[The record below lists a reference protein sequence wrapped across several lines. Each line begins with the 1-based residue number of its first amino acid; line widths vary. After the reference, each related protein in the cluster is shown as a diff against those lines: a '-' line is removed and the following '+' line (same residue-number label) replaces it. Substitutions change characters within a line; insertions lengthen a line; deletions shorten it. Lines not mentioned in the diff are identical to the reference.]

1 MIAKS
6 YLIIPLFFLL
16 LESILPGK
24 ALSDDK
30 LSTVIEGLGSRYGN
44 AKGWSADYTRE
55 AVSKTMAILGAAERH
70 DMATGRLYFKPPHF
84 LRLEQAAP
92 QEELL
97 LTDGQTLWWYLPL
110 KMEAYKYPA
119 KKFGQELRLLSDVLQ
134 GLKDAKD
141 KFQITL
147 KANPETNTYHLILKP
162 EPPWQEI
169 DHLELIIHKGDFSI
183 KQVEVYNN
191 IGGLTRFLLTDWKE
205 KALFRNGFFSF
216 SPPPN
221 IKVIDNK

>member
-1 MIAKS
+1 MNFKP
-6 YLIIPLFFLL
+6 YFIIPLFFLL
-16 LESILPGK
+16 LESILIGE
-24 ALSDDK
+24 ALPDDK
-30 LSTVIEGLGSRYGN
+30 LSAVIEGLRSRYGN
-44 AKGWSADYTRE
+44 VKGWSAEYTRE
-55 AVSKTMAILGAAERH
+55 AVSKTMAMLGAGERH

-84 LRLEQAAP
+84 LRLEQASP

-119 KKFGQELRLLSDVLQ
+119 KKFGQELRLLSDVLE
-134 GLKDAKD
+134 GLKHAKD

-147 KANPETNTYHLILKP
+147 KANPEINTYHLILKP

-169 DHLELIIHKGDFSI
+169 DHLELIIHKEDFSI
-183 KQVEVYNN
+183 KQIEVYNN
-191 IGGLTRFLLTDWKE
+191 IGGLTRFLLSNWKE
-205 KALFRNGFFSF
+205 KALFEKGFFSF

-221 IKVIDNK
+221 AKVIDNK